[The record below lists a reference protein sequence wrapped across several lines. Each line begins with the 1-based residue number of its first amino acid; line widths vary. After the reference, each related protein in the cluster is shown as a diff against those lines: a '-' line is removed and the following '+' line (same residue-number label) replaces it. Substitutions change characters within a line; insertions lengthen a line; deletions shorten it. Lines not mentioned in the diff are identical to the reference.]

1 MVANIKSAKGVS
13 PALLMHD
20 QGLRVGLG
28 TDGPMSGNTL
38 DIIGQ
43 MGYVAKL
50 HKLENKDRS
59 VMPPH
64 KVVEMATLG
73 GKSDP

>member
-1 MVANIKSAKGVS
+1 M
-13 PALLMHD
+13 ALTLD
-20 QGLRVGLG
+20 LA

-50 HKLENKDRS
+50 HKLVNKDRS
-59 VMPPH
+59 AMPPY
-64 KVVEMATLG
+64 KVVEMATMG
-73 GKSDP
+73 GARAH